1 MSHHINDKGFFQSDK
16 HPELFENK
24 IALDFRDKYARPVLK
39 EYAETCKDE
48 ELAEDIMLGLYNT
61 RDMTKE
67 PD

>member
-1 MSHHINDKGFFQSDK
+1 MITNHGFFKSDK
-16 HPELFENK
+16 DDLPENRV
-24 IALDFRDKYARPVLK
+24 ALDFRDIYARPVLR

-61 RDMTKE
+61 RDMIKE